1 MKTFTRIV
9 GILFI
14 TFLVACGGDTTNEQN
29 NNQLATIEDLTPP
42 EETNENSVIDYQAL
56 ADAYCKCSEHTVEIN
71 DKMKRLMEMT
81 VPDNAELEKLYPKVD
96 RAFKKAIECSR
107 EAKEKQTSGEISN
120 KLLVKPMKQ
129 TCPDLPSS
137 LVMKLLVTD
146 IK

>member
-71 DKMKRLMEMT
+71 DKMKNLMDQNLANN
-81 VPDNAELEKLYPKVD
+81 PELDKLYPKAEK
-96 RAFKKAIECSR
+96 AFKKAIDCAR
-107 EAKEKQTSGEISN
+107 EAKEKQTSGEIDN
-120 KLLVKPMKQ
+120 KQLVKPLKT
-129 TCPDLPSS
+129 TCRDLPAA